1 MNYPIYYPDSEAKT
15 NSESEIVV
23 ATHPRFTDITENA
36 ISSQFS
42 ELNSP
47 EFNPL
52 ENFAPEYSSKD
63 VKNDSKKDI
72 ANLTAPEI
80 IFNDAVFSEIKPQQE
95 ELEFYVKKLI
105 VAEKNI
111 TNSSFIEG
119 NIKLKNLINN
129 PIPETENKPSFS
141 NKSIDI
147 KSGINS
153 DFKLLRVQLKLRN
166 SNAILP
172 ASILVNAQ
180 KDEYQAV
187 ELDKWLLPYDT
198 VVKILKLD
206 VTNLADGKL
215 KFSTTSFVTE
225 LESKKIQKDSQLG
238 LVFSIDDLQRIFHI
252 KTKFESVN
260 NIIIL
265 DAPWLGEDKKENSQA
280 KINNIISS
288 RIVPKN
294 TVSKFTTTLPLNG
307 RVINHLTQS
316 EVTSS
321 LSFGDAKNTNFDINA
336 FFPINSKITESL
348 RKDNIFIV
356 EQTSDYVQLETV
368 RKTNETT
375 TTAKEPR
382 TLIGTDIQ
390 LSLIGS
396 CTFPG
401 TNPESLCSY
410 TPSLVTDQNSLN
422 PQTLFPTKFLQ
433 PSQFGEVVT
442 QESLDAIKE
451 PGFQMGANNQQ
462 VGLDLLFPNVSSTFG
477 NAQSNKTSISREEK
491 TENAPAGFY
500 STVRQVI
507 KVNDREAVIGR
518 TVRGFGLVLDDK
530 NTLLNTALQLS
541 HLILPDVEPEITGG
555 VNSPNKNINRN
566 LFFAANNAWI
576 PANSFTIYHAGIG
589 HAQTPKNK
597 IRDIRQAP
605 AANFESM
612 WFGFSPVTKRTFSQ
626 TSLYELTSPSRIV
639 EVAGAEG
646 DSNTNISFLSTFNGQ
661 TFSANTL
668 NNFYSQIYVT
678 MLEQDANFTNSSQF
692 IEKISYVPHL
702 NIGGNITGTEDI
714 FRYYGGILAGDNV
727 NAYFGLDYTKNT
739 LGGLNYSVAGIVYTN
754 PDYDYY
760 SQIGASISQKINL
773 SKNSNLLLSTGLNYA
788 FDRDTSIGGII
799 FNSPTNSVTLG
810 ARANLGNISFGLV
823 NYFGGILPNSIENNL
838 RTDLTIKF
846 SNNFILSGYY
856 SPIDQNLSRS
866 RYGMEAKFKLG
877 TNQNSPILSFSWS
890 NNEYKLGTDSDKNDL
905 GVSNNSFAVF
915 LKGNF

>member
-15 NSESEIVV
+15 NSESEIIV

-36 ISSQFS
+36 ISSQFL

-52 ENFAPEYSSKD
+52 ENFAPEYSSKYI
-63 VKNDSKKDI
+63 KNDSKKDI
-72 ANLTAPEI
+72 SNLTSPET
-80 IFNDAVFSEIKPQQE
+80 IFNDAIFSEVKLQQK
-95 ELEFYVKKLI
+95 ELESHVKKLI
-105 VAEKNI
+105 LAESNI
-111 TNSSFIEG
+111 TNYSFIE
-119 NIKLKNLINN
+119 NNSKLENLINN

-141 NKSIDI
+141 NKSIDV

-153 DFKLLRVQLKLRN
+153 NFKLLMIKIKLIN
-166 SNAILP
+166 SNANTN
-172 ASILVNAQ
+172 ILVSGK
-180 KDEYQAV
+180 KDNFQAV
-187 ELDKWLLPYDT
+187 ELGKWLLPYDA
-198 VVKILKLD
+198 VIKLLKFD
-206 VTNLADGKL
+206 ATHLANGKL
-215 KFSTTSFVTE
+215 QLSTTGFATQIE
-225 LESKKIQKDSQLG
+225 FQKIQKDSKLG
-238 LVFSIDDLQRIFHI
+238 LVFSIADLQRLFHI
-252 KTKFESVN
+252 QTKFDSIN

-265 DAPWLGEDKKENSQA
+265 DAPWLGEEKKENSQA
-280 KINNIISS
+280 KINNVISS

-294 TVSKFTTTLPLNG
+294 TVSKFTTTMPLNG
-307 RVINHLTQS
+307 RIINHLTQP

-321 LSFGDAKNTNFDINA
+321 LGFGDAKNTTFDVNA
-336 FFPINSKITESL
+336 FLPLKSQITESL
-348 RKDNIFIV
+348 TKDNIFTV
-356 EQTSDYVQLETV
+356 EQKGDYLQLETV
-368 RKTNETT
+368 RKRNETT

-382 TLIGTDIQ
+382 TLIGTNIQ

-401 TNPESLCSY
+401 SNPESLCSY

-433 PSQFGEVVT
+433 PSRFGEVVT

-462 VGLDLLFPNVSSTFG
+462 VGLELLFPNVSSTFG
-477 NAQSNKTSISREEK
+477 NAQSNKTSASREEK
-491 TENAPAGFY
+491 IENAPVGFY

-518 TVRGFGLVLDDK
+518 TVRGFGLILDDK
-530 NTLLNTALQLS
+530 NTLFNTALQLS
-541 HLILPDVEPEITGG
+541 HLILPDVEPEISGG
-555 VNSPNKNINRN
+555 VNPPNKNINRN
-566 LFFAANNAWI
+566 LFFAANNAWT
-576 PANSFTIYHAGIG
+576 PANSFTIYHAGLG

-605 AANFESM
+605 AATFESM

-626 TSLYELTSPSRIV
+626 TSRYELTSPSRIV
-639 EVAGAEG
+639 EAAGAEG
-646 DSNTNISFLSTFNGQ
+646 DSNTNISFLSTFNGE

-668 NNFYSQIYVT
+668 KNFYSQIYVT

-714 FRYYGGILAGDNV
+714 FRYYGGILAGDKV

-760 SQIGASISQKINL
+760 SQVGASISQKINL

-799 FNSPTNSVTLG
+799 FNSPINSVTLG
-810 ARANLGNISFGLV
+810 ARANLGNVSFGLV
-823 NYFGGILPNSIENNL
+823 NYFGGILPNSIENTL

-846 SNNFILSGYY
+846 NNNFILSGYY
-856 SPIDQNLSRS
+856 SPIDENLSRS

-877 TNQNSPILSFSWS
+877 TNQNSPILSFSWN
-890 NNEYKLGTDSDKNDL
+890 NNEYKLGTDSDNNNL